1 MLASPPSESGP
12 AGWEPPMPELKLG
25 SKYDCYNCGTKFY
38 DLGKPEP
45 VCPKCGAN
53 QKDAVSS
60 EAPVAS
66 QSARRRRQAEH
77 PKPVDLEEE
86 DAPVETAHLP
96 DDEMV
101 EPELAGADLD
111 DAEEEE

>member
-1 MLASPPSESGP
+1 
-12 AGWEPPMPELKLG
+12 MPELKLG
-25 SKYDCYNCGTKFY
+25 TKYDCYNCGTKFY

-53 QKDAVSS
+53 QKDAVTS
-60 EAPVAS
+60 ESLAAS
-66 QSARRRRQAEH
+66 QSSRRRRKAETA
-77 PKPVDLEEE
+77 KPIDLEDEE
-86 DAPVETAHLP
+86 APIEAVEIA

-111 DAEEEE
+111 DAEEEEDLDDED

>member
-1 MLASPPSESGP
+1 
-12 AGWEPPMPELKLG
+12 MPELKLG
-25 SKYDCYNCGTKFY
+25 TKYDCYNCGTKFY

-53 QKDAVSS
+53 QKAAVTS
-60 EAPVAS
+60 ESLAAS
-66 QSARRRRQAEH
+66 QSSRRRRKVETA
-77 PKPVDLEEE
+77 KPIDLEEE
-86 DAPVETAHLP
+86 EAPIEAVEIV

-111 DAEEEE
+111 DAEEEEDFDDED

>member
-1 MLASPPSESGP
+1 
-12 AGWEPPMPELKLG
+12 MPELKLG
-25 SKYDCYNCGTKFY
+25 TKYDCYNCGTKFY

-60 EAPVAS
+60 ESPAAS
-66 QSARRRRQAEH
+66 QSARRRRKAETA
-77 PKPVDLEEE
+77 KPIDLDEEE
-86 DAPVETAHLP
+86 TPIEAPDLP

-101 EPELAGADLD
+101 EPDLAGADLD
-111 DAEEEE
+111 DAEEEEDFDDDED

>member
-1 MLASPPSESGP
+1 
-12 AGWEPPMPELKLG
+12 MPELKLG
-25 SKYDCYNCGTKFY
+25 TKYDCYNCGTKFY

-60 EAPVAS
+60 ES
-66 QSARRRRQAEH
+66 QAAGQSSRRRRKAETA
-77 PKPVDLEEE
+77 KPIDLDEEE
-86 DAPVETAHLP
+86 TPVEAPELA

-111 DAEEEE
+111 DDAEEEEDFDDED

>member
-1 MLASPPSESGP
+1 
-12 AGWEPPMPELKLG
+12 MPELKLG

-53 QKDAVSS
+53 QKDAVTS
-60 EAPVAS
+60 ESQAAS
-66 QSARRRRQAEH
+66 QSSRRRRKAETA
-77 PKPVDLEEE
+77 KPIDLEEE
-86 DAPVETAHLP
+86 EAPIEAVEVA

-111 DAEEEE
+111 DAEEEEDFDDED